1 MKKVVQ
7 LVVVFILAA
16 QAVSL
21 FAADSTTTFTTGK
34 RAFDLGKYSES
45 VEILSGF
52 IAAWPDHELVNE
64 AKRIKLTARARTI
77 NDTIF
82 RQNHSLYSELSSELE
97 ALRQEYSDKELREPI
112 LAVQYAAQGA
122 KEFSWENLKNFSNQ
136 DLIEVLRNKWHPE
149 PFSAPIKVLEFVNF
163 HEKNCK
169 NHSDPE
175 LLALINYLK
184 AQSLWQLLLSPLSL
198 EANARILKAWG
209 DWPVHDTLDQALR
222 TGFNFGSPDI
232 KKNVALL
239 GFHFDCFRHKGVVSS
254 SISSGLNSR
263 WLSYL
268 SERGINLQEAWCPR

>member
-7 LVVVFILAA
+7 LIMMFILAA

-21 FAADSTTTFTTGK
+21 FAADSQTTFNNGK

-52 IAAWPDHELVNE
+52 IAAWPDHELVHE
-64 AKRIKLTARARTI
+64 ARRIKLTARARTL
-77 NDTIF
+77 NDTIAKLN
-82 RQNHSLYSELSSELE
+82 QSLHKDLLGELE
-97 ALRQEYSDKELREPI
+97 QLRKEFSDKDLREPM
-112 LAVQYAAQGA
+112 LAVQFISAGA

-136 DLIEVLRNKWHPE
+136 DLTEVLRNKWHPE
-149 PFSAPIKVLEFVNF
+149 PFLAPIQVLEFVNY

-198 EANARILKAWG
+198 EANARILKTWG
-209 DWPVHDTLDQALR
+209 NWPVHNSLDQALR

-263 WLSYL
+263 WLTYL